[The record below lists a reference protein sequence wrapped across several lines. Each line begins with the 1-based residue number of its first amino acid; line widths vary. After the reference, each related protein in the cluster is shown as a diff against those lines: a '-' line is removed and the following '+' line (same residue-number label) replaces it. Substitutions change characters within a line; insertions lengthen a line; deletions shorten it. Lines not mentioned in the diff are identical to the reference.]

1 MLFPWGLPFPTA
13 FYLTLYVLTFA
24 LNQAF
29 MHYVLAGSLYVAWT
43 MVFPKNGDGP
53 GEGGVSR
60 SEQPLAAILRDWM
73 PFLLSAAITAGV
85 APLLFIQ
92 IVYQRQFYSTNLL
105 LFWRWM
111 AVVPVLIAAFYLLYL
126 IKSSIMNSW
135 SRTLRG
141 SVATLTAG
149 CFVFVGFCWTV
160 NYLLGLNES
169 KWPEIYVTGQMP
181 FAIST
186 LFFRMLIW
194 IGASFASMSAIVA
207 WQMLALQT
215 RQKELDLSVEIQR
228 LVTMSIGGLLVF
240 SLAGLEALAESTREI
255 PYLIF
260 GSSEVSPYLL
270 LTVVGILMQARGW
283 WLLRGLKQL
292 TGKRLYE
299 ISIGAVLTLL
309 GMSFIREAVRTN
321 MIDLSS
327 QYQKHA
333 EAAKVGG
340 FAVFLIFTVVVTLV
354 IIWCIRIVQ
363 DGLAQT
369 KPE

>member
-1 MLFPWGLPFPTA
+1 
-13 FYLTLYVLTFA
+13 
-24 LNQAF
+24 
-29 MHYVLAGSLYVAWT
+29 
-43 MVFPKNGDGP
+43 
-53 GEGGVSR
+53 
-60 SEQPLAAILRDWM
+60 
-73 PFLLSAAITAGV
+73 
-85 APLLFIQ
+85 
-92 IVYQRQFYSTNLL
+92 
-105 LFWRWM
+105 
-111 AVVPVLIAAFYLLYL
+111 
-126 IKSSIMNSW
+126 
-135 SRTLRG
+135 
-141 SVATLTAG
+141 
-149 CFVFVGFCWTV
+149 
-160 NYLLGLNES
+160 
-169 KWPEIYVTGQMP
+169 
-181 FAIST
+181 
-186 LFFRMLIW
+186 
-194 IGASFASMSAIVA
+194 
-207 WQMLALQT
+207 
-215 RQKELDLSVEIQR
+215 
-228 LVTMSIGGLLVF
+228 MSIGGLLVF